1 MKIVFVIVVFIV
13 CFFVSLCCKSVG
25 VVFKVVVA
33 VLTAMV
39 LFVVFVCLLVGVFG
53 AC

>member
-13 CFFVSLCCKSVG
+13 CFFVSLCKSVG
-25 VVFKVVVA
+25 VVFKVVVD